1 MYLYPKMEAKDSL
14 KNLIRMFSTFDGKDL
29 DKVLDCFKT
38 RWIKKNEILVSAGE
52 ICKEFYFVRN
62 GCIRIYFITKKGH
75 EKTRYIMTEP
85 SIGTALTSF
94 ISQKPSFEFMD
105 AVEKTE
111 LLVISHTDFYC
122 LVDEIPSWKNFYL
135 KIMEMAYSFQN
146 RKIESLVT
154 LSAKER
160 YEQLLKE
167 NPRVVQGVSNKIVA
181 SYLDIKQETLSR
193 LKSN

>member
-1 MYLYPKMEAKDSL
+1 MEAQNNL
-14 KNLIRMFSTFDGKDL
+14 KQLIRMFSTVDEEDL
-29 DKVLDCFKT
+29 DLILDCFQM
-38 RWIKKNEILVSAGE
+38 RLFKKNEIILSAGDVS
-52 ICKEFYFVRN
+52 KEFYFINR
-62 GCIRIYFITKKGH
+62 GCIRTYFITNQGN
-75 EKTRYIMTEP
+75 EKTRYIMIEP

-105 AVEKTE
+105 SLEESEVLAIGHSDFFRLTE
-111 LLVISHTDFYC
+111 
-122 LVDEIPSWKNFYL
+122 EIPGWKNFYL

-160 YEQLLKE
+160 YDELLRDTPKMTQ
-167 NPRVVQGVSNKIVA
+167 RVSNKILA

-193 LKSN
+193 LKSR